1 MLFLSRFPSR
11 SYQLALHGAWRSKP
25 GIARAR
31 KHMGAVI
38 SSFGTTM
45 SSGPF

>member
-11 SYQLALHGAWRSKP
+11 SYQLALHGAWRLKP
-25 GIARAR
+25 GITRVR

-38 SSFGTTM
+38 SSSGTMM